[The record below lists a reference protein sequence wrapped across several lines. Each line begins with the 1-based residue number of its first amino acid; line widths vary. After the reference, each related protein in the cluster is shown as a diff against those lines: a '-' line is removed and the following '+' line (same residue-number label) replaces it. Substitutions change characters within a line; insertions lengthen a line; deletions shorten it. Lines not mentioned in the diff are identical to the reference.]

1 MAEVKISGG
10 RRLPN
15 FTVSFAFA
23 VVTSDEQHA
32 KDAARRLSPPRVRGP
47 VLPPA
52 GSRLELEP
60 C

>member
-1 MAEVKISGG
+1 MAEVPISGG

-32 KDAARRLSPPRVRGP
+32 NEAARRISPPRERRP

-52 GSRLELEP
+52 GSRLEL
-60 C
+60 